1 MASCKFCLTETVD
14 SWFGNWCER
23 CHRLQRTIH
32 LFGVE
37 KVCSIVDKVLIVD
50 EEKHQEKINVEIA
63 KELYSKEIS
72 LKKKKKNKD
81 KESQINSN
89 EIKEV

>member
-1 MASCKFCLTETVD
+1 MAHCRFCLTETVD
-14 SWFGNWCER
+14 SWWGNWCER

-37 KVCSIVDKVLIVD
+37 KVCNIVDKVLIVD
-50 EEKHQEKINVEIA
+50 EEKQQEKINVEIA

-72 LKKKKKNKD
+72 LKKKKKKD
-81 KESQINSN
+81 KETQINSN
-89 EIKEV
+89 EVKEV

>member
-14 SWFGNWCER
+14 SWFGNWCEK

-37 KVCSIVDKVLIVD
+37 KVCNIVDKVLIVD
-50 EEKHQEKINVEIA
+50 EEQHTNKINTEIA
-63 KELYSKEIS
+63 KELFSKEIA
-72 LKKKKKNKD
+72 LKKKRKNKD
-81 KESQINSN
+81 KETQINSN
-89 EIKEV
+89 EVKEV